1 MTTAIEQLE
10 VIKTKF
16 AQFQAGEIRTT
27 ELTDAA
33 RAAMAIG
40 LQATSSLA
48 SSLPPQFGEVLNNIL
63 DRLESSALFT
73 EESCSFSQT
82 GLLENLEVW
91 IQKAEGRLLNSSS
104 NTNNM

>member
-1 MTTAIEQLE
+1 MTALDQLSE
-10 VIKTKF
+10 LKTKL
-16 AQFQAGEIRTT
+16 AQFQANEIRTT
-27 ELTDAA
+27 ELTNAA
-33 RAAMAIG
+33 RAA
-40 LQATSSLA
+40 LVLA

-91 IQKAEGRLLNSSS
+91 IDKAGERLSHAA
-104 NTNNM
+104 

>member
-1 MTTAIEQLE
+1 MSALEQLNA
-10 VIKTKF
+10 IKAKL
-16 AQFQAGEIRTT
+16 AQFQAGDIRTT

-33 RAAMAIG
+33 RAA
-40 LQATSSLA
+40 LVLT

-82 GLLENLEVW
+82 GLLENLAIW
-91 IQKAEGRLLNSSS
+91 IQKSEVQLKGTSA
-104 NTNNM
+104 

>member
-1 MTTAIEQLE
+1 MATAIEQLND
-10 VIKTKF
+10 IKAKF
-16 AQFQAGEIRTT
+16 AQFQAGEIRTA
-27 ELTDAA
+27 ELTNAA
-33 RAAMAIG
+33 RAA
-40 LQATSSLA
+40 LVLV

-91 IQKAEGRLLNSSS
+91 IDKAQLRMVESIK
-104 NTNNM
+104 

>member
-1 MTTAIEQLE
+1 MVTAIEQLDS
-10 VIKTKF
+10 IKTKLT
-16 AQFQAGEIRTT
+16 QFQAGEIRTA

-33 RAAMAIG
+33 RTC
-40 LQATSSLA
+40 LVLT

-91 IQKAEGRLLNSSS
+91 IQKTNERLK
-104 NTNNM
+104 T

>member
-1 MTTAIEQLE
+1 MTAIEQLNE
-10 VIKTKF
+10 IKTKL
-16 AQFQAGEIRTT
+16 AQFQASEIRTT

-33 RAAMAIG
+33 RAS
-40 LQATSSLA
+40 LVLA

-91 IQKAEGRLLNSSS
+91 IQKAQLRIAASAK
-104 NTNNM
+104 

>member
-1 MTTAIEQLE
+1 MTALEQLNT
-10 VIKTKF
+10 IKTKLV
-16 AQFQAGEIRTT
+16 QFQAGEIRTT

-33 RAAMAIG
+33 RA
-40 LQATSSLA
+40 SLA
-48 SSLPPQFGEVLNNIL
+48 LTSSLPPQFGEVLNNIL

-91 IQKAEGRLLNSSS
+91 IQKAQLQISIPIK
-104 NTNNM
+104 

>member
-1 MTTAIEQLE
+1 MTTAIEQLDN
-10 VIKTKF
+10 IKTKL
-16 AQFQAGEIRTT
+16 AQFQAGGIRAT

-33 RAAMAIG
+33 RAA
-40 LQATSSLA
+40 LVLA

-91 IQKAEGRLLNSSS
+91 IQKASERLKP
-104 NTNNM
+104 

>member
-1 MTTAIEQLE
+1 MTTALAQLT
-10 VIKTKF
+10 VIKAKLS
-16 AQFQAGEIRTT
+16 QFQAGEIRTT
-27 ELTDAA
+27 ELTNAA
-33 RAAMAIG
+33 RAS
-40 LQATSSLA
+40 LVLA

-91 IQKAEGRLLNSSS
+91 ISKAESRLSELSRCSP
-104 NTNNM
+104 

>member
-1 MTTAIEQLE
+1 MATAIEQLND
-10 VIKTKF
+10 IKAKF

-27 ELTDAA
+27 ELTNAA
-33 RAAMAIG
+33 RAA
-40 LQATSSLA
+40 LVLT

-91 IQKAEGRLLNSSS
+91 ISKAESRLSELSRCSP
-104 NTNNM
+104 

>member
-1 MTTAIEQLE
+1 MTTALSQLTA
-10 VIKTKF
+10 IKAKLS
-16 AQFQAGEIRTT
+16 QFQAGEIRTT

-33 RAAMAIG
+33 
-40 LQATSSLA
+40 QASLVLA

-82 GLLENLEVW
+82 GLLENLKIW
-91 IQKAEGRLLNSSS
+91 IEKAQLRVAASIK
-104 NTNNM
+104 

>member
-1 MTTAIEQLE
+1 MTSSIEQLDS
-10 VIKTKF
+10 IKTKL
-16 AQFQAGEIRTT
+16 AQFKAGDIRTT

-33 RAAMAIG
+33 RAA
-40 LQATSSLA
+40 LVLA

-91 IQKAEGRLLNSSS
+91 IQKAEARLNK
-104 NTNNM
+104 NM

>member
-1 MTTAIEQLE
+1 MTALEQLNT
-10 VIKTKF
+10 IKTKLV
-16 AQFQAGEIRTT
+16 QFQAGEIRTT

-33 RAAMAIG
+33 RA
-40 LQATSSLA
+40 SLA
-48 SSLPPQFGEVLNNIL
+48 LTSSLPPQFGEVLNNIL

-91 IQKAEGRLLNSSS
+91 IEKVQLRIAAPIK
-104 NTNNM
+104 

>member
-1 MTTAIEQLE
+1 MTTAIEQLDN
-10 VIKTKF
+10 IKTKL
-16 AQFQAGEIRTT
+16 AQFQAGGIRAT

-33 RAAMAIG
+33 RAA
-40 LQATSSLA
+40 LVLA

-63 DRLESSALFT
+63 DRLGSSALFT

-91 IQKAEGRLLNSSS
+91 ISKAESRLSELSRCSP
-104 NTNNM
+104 

>member
-1 MTTAIEQLE
+1 MTAAIEQLND
-10 VIKTKF
+10 IKAKF
-16 AQFQAGEIRTT
+16 AQFQVGKIRTT

-33 RAAMAIG
+33 RAA
-40 LQATSSLA
+40 LVLT

-91 IQKAEGRLLNSSS
+91 IDKAQLRMVESIE
-104 NTNNM
+104 

>member
-1 MTTAIEQLE
+1 MTSAIEQLNA
-10 VIKTKF
+10 IKTKL
-16 AQFQAGEIRTT
+16 QKFQAGEIRTT
-27 ELTDAA
+27 ELTNAA
-33 RAAMAIG
+33 RASAV
-40 LQATSSLA
+40 LT

-91 IQKAEGRLLNSSS
+91 IEKAQSRLAQIDAS
-104 NTNNM
+104 TT

>member
-1 MTTAIEQLE
+1 MTALEQLND
-10 VIKTKF
+10 IKTKL
-16 AQFQAGEIRTT
+16 AQLQAGEIRTT

-33 RAAMAIG
+33 RAAMDIG

-91 IQKAEGRLLNSSS
+91 VQKAGERLES
-104 NTNNM
+104 M

>member
-1 MTTAIEQLE
+1 MTTAIEQLDN
-10 VIKTKF
+10 IKTKL
-16 AQFQAGEIRTT
+16 AQFQAGGIRAT

-33 RAAMAIG
+33 RAA
-40 LQATSSLA
+40 LVLA

-91 IQKAEGRLLNSSS
+91 IEKAQLR
-104 NTNNM
+104 MAAPIK

>member
-1 MTTAIEQLE
+1 MTTALEQLND
-10 VIKTKF
+10 IKTKL
-16 AQFQAGEIRTT
+16 AQLQADEIRIT
-27 ELTDAA
+27 ELTNAA
-33 RAAMAIG
+33 RAA
-40 LQATSSLA
+40 LVLA

-91 IQKAEGRLLNSSS
+91 IQKAEARLNK
-104 NTNNM
+104 NM

>member
-1 MTTAIEQLE
+1 MTALEQLK

-16 AQFQAGEIRTT
+16 AQFQANEIRST
-27 ELTDAA
+27 ELADAA
-33 RAAMAIG
+33 RAA
-40 LQATSSLA
+40 LVLL

-82 GLLENLEVW
+82 GLLESLEVW
-91 IQKAEGRLLNSSS
+91 IEKAQLRIAES
-104 NTNNM
+104 TK

>member
-1 MTTAIEQLE
+1 MVTAIEQLDS
-10 VIKTKF
+10 IKTKLR
-16 AQFQAGEIRTT
+16 QFQAGEIRTA

-33 RAAMAIG
+33 RAA
-40 LQATSSLA
+40 LVLA

-91 IQKAEGRLLNSSS
+91 IQKTNERLK
-104 NTNNM
+104 T

>member
-1 MTTAIEQLE
+1 MTTALAQLTA
-10 VIKTKF
+10 IKAKLS
-16 AQFQAGEIRTT
+16 QFQAGEIRTT

-33 RAAMAIG
+33 RAA
-40 LQATSSLA
+40 LVLA

-91 IQKAEGRLLNSSS
+91 IEKAQLRVAAS
-104 NTNNM
+104 TK

>member
-1 MTTAIEQLE
+1 MSAIEQLNA
-10 VIKTKF
+10 IKAKL
-16 AQFQAGEIRTT
+16 AQLQAGDIRTT

-33 RAAMAIG
+33 RAA
-40 LQATSSLA
+40 LVLT

-82 GLLENLEVW
+82 GLLENLAIW
-91 IQKAEGRLLNSSS
+91 IQKSEEQLKGASS
-104 NTNNM
+104 

>member
-1 MTTAIEQLE
+1 MATAIEQLND
-10 VIKTKF
+10 IKAKF

-33 RAAMAIG
+33 RAA
-40 LQATSSLA
+40 LVLV
-48 SSLPPQFGEVLNNIL
+48 SSLPSQFGEVLNNIL

-82 GLLENLEVW
+82 GLLESLEVW
-91 IQKAEGRLLNSSS
+91 VQKAGVRLG
-104 NTNNM
+104 NM

>member
-1 MTTAIEQLE
+1 MTALEQLND
-10 VIKTKF
+10 IKTKF
-16 AQFQAGEIRTT
+16 AQFQANEIRTT

-33 RAAMAIG
+33 RAA
-40 LQATSSLA
+40 LVLV

-91 IQKAEGRLLNSSS
+91 IQKADERLKI
-104 NTNNM
+104 